1 MGARKP
7 SEEPDRTAPDGAG
20 DETDDRTAQRKRR
33 RRRAHEAG
41 LQSLVRTLATRPE
54 AERER

>member
-7 SEEPDRTAPDGAG
+7 SEEAVHPAPDGAG
-20 DETDDRTAQRKRR
+20 DETEDRAAQRSRR

>member
-7 SEEPDRTAPDGAG
+7 SEEPVRPAPDGAG
-20 DETDDRTAQRKRR
+20 DETDDRAAQRSRR

-41 LQSLVRTLATRPE
+41 LQSLVRRLATRPD
-54 AERER
+54 AEEER

>member
-1 MGARKP
+1 MHP
-7 SEEPDRTAPDGAG
+7 APDGAG
-20 DETDDRTAQRKRR
+20 DETEDRAAQRSRR

-54 AERER
+54 AEQER